1 MKFRYDPV
9 KSAWNMRERA
19 LLFDDVALLD
29 RESAIIRRDKDYG
42 EDRYQAL
49 ADGFDGRLYVVVFTM
64 RGDTTWIISFR
75 RAHEKERRSYGKK
88 A

>member
-29 RESAIIRRDKDYG
+29 RESAIIRRDI
-42 EDRYQAL
+42 R
-49 ADGFDGRLYVVVFTM
+49 
-64 RGDTTWIISFR
+64 
-75 RAHEKERRSYGKK
+75 
-88 A
+88 